1 MPAVTGSSS
10 IPVTWAPPGANA
22 MKFPLP
28 QPGSSTR
35 PPLEAERPDRRP
47 HRLDE
52 RGVGVVR
59 VQRVP
64 PGRRQLGR

>member
-22 MKFPLP
+22 MKFPWP

-35 PPLEAERPDRRP
+35 PRSKPSARTAVHMALTSAAS
-47 HRLDE
+47 
-52 RGVGVVR
+52 V
-59 VQRVP
+59 
-64 PGRRQLGR
+64 